1 MRITVQLD
9 DKERAWLGKFL
20 ALVSERTRDSAA
32 GFALDALSQ
41 RLTGGGTLDLKD
53 LTLIMQIAERAGGLE
68 KQARSFVAAVDKASA
83 GWHALPG
90 TMRGEAP
97 PAATE

>member
-9 DKERAWLGKFL
+9 DKERVWLGKFL
-20 ALVSERTRDSAA
+20 ALVAERTRDSAA
-32 GFALDALSQ
+32 KFALDALAQ
-41 RLTGGGTLDLKD
+41 RLSGGGTLDLKD
-53 LTLIMQIAERAGGLE
+53 ITLIMQIADRAGGLE

-90 TMRGEAP
+90 TMRGDANH
-97 PAATE
+97 AASE